1 MARGARARVTSTPC
15 CAFGRLSFEPVG
27 DTWVRTVAYRSEPRR
42 WSEFGQ
48 DFHTIVDPMW
58 RSPVPPTSPRLAPT
72 LVGDPTFCVRSDA
85 AAAADGA
92 ISQDTCTGRGQVYVG
107 SGETPTEARIGYT
120 RMSSASNIGE
130 DKDSVVR
137 QRKAIQ
143 AHANRAGYK
152 IAAWFDDAAVAGSD
166 MIDVRPGFMAA
177 LEKIASNG
185 VRTIIVETANRF
197 ARDLI
202 VQETG
207 LKRLQAD
214 GITLIAA
221 DSPDQFVDDTPTA
234 VLIRQILGAVAQFDK
249 AMTVAKLRGARER
262 KRRKTGGKVEG
273 RKSWVERSGED
284 SDDGRKIAAMAK
296 RLENDGL
303 SLRDIAAELDKLGH
317 RNERGATFSPSSV
330 RSMLV

>member
-1 MARGARARVTSTPC
+1 M
-15 CAFGRLSFEPVG
+15 
-27 DTWVRTVAYRSEPRR
+27 
-42 WSEFGQ
+42 
-48 DFHTIVDPMW
+48 
-58 RSPVPPTSPRLAPT
+58 
-72 LVGDPTFCVRSDA
+72 SDQGKRQRKPA
-85 AAAADGA
+85 
-92 ISQDTCTGRGQVYVG
+92 
-107 SGETPTEARIGYT
+107 IGYT
-120 RMSSASNIGE
+120 RTSSAANIGD

-152 IAAWFDDAAVAGSD
+152 IVAWFDDPAVAGSD

-177 LEKIASNG
+177 LERIASNG

-207 LKRLQAD
+207 WKRLQAD

-273 RKSWVERSGED
+273 RKSWAERSKED
-284 SDDGRKIAAMAK
+284 AKVAEMVEAAT
-296 RLENDGL
+296 RLQGQGL

-330 RSMLV
+330 KSMLA